1 MKYTILATGLLLS
14 ACATAPENIAAANL
28 SSNAFMGQ
36 SCAALGTNLVATNQ
50 KLENLSAS
58 QRSAAS
64 GDALGVFFIG
74 LPISSMSGGDKE
86 ADIAI
91 AKAELQQIQ
100 TAISTNGC

>member
-1 MKYTILATGLLLS
+1 MKYLLLAPALLLG
-14 ACATAPENIAAANL
+14 ACATAPENIAAASL

-36 SCAALGTNLVATNQ
+36 SCSSLNMNLVATSQ
-50 KLENLSAS
+50 KLENLSAT

-64 GDALGVFFIG
+64 GDALGVFLIG

-86 ADIAI
+86 ADISI

-100 TAISTNGC
+100 SAISVSGC